1 MRHFVPEFSTFY
13 CDKRTG
19 SYRDLYG
26 VLWTRGWRV
35 ETPCHVFVGEEE
47 KEGGGGG
54 EKYSK
59 PENSDGSRAQACQH
73 DYVKQMDVD
82 NMFFLP
88 NAQLRTHSLSYLQ
101 FVVNSEIKLKVH
113 RQKREIKNYQHLH
126 EQ

>member
-1 MRHFVPEFSTFY
+1 M
-13 CDKRTG
+13 
-19 SYRDLYG
+19 
-26 VLWTRGWRV
+26 
-35 ETPCHVFVGEEE
+35 
-47 KEGGGGG
+47 EGGDPLSCLCRRGG
-54 EKYSK
+54 ERGGRGGAKYSK

-113 RQKREIKNYQHLH
+113 RQKRKIKNYKHLH